1 MNPFKKAFHT
11 LEDNLLYEVT
21 NTLNAYQKAN
31 RLASARKN
39 PSSAIHRMDTCYEA
53 WRAHNLTTG
62 RTVAGDVPF
71 FIRIAILN
79 SIARS
84 DFFKAV

>member
-1 MNPFKKAFHT
+1 MNTFKKAFNT

-21 NTLNAYQKAN
+21 TTLNAYQKAN
-31 RLASARKN
+31 RLASARRN
-39 PSSAIHRMDTCYEA
+39 PSSAIHRMDIYYEA
-53 WRAHNLTTG
+53 WRAHNLKAG

-71 FIRIAILN
+71 FIRITILN

-84 DFFKAV
+84 DFFKTV

>member
-1 MNPFKKAFHT
+1 MNTFKKAFHT

-21 NTLNAYQKAN
+21 ATLKAYQKTN
-31 RLASARKN
+31 CLASARRN
-39 PSSAIHRMDTCYEA
+39 PSSAIYRMDVCYET

-62 RTVAGDVPF
+62 RTVTGDVPF

>member
-1 MNPFKKAFHT
+1 MNTFKKAFHT

-21 NTLNAYQKAN
+21 NT
-31 RLASARKN
+31 
-39 PSSAIHRMDTCYEA
+39 
-53 WRAHNLTTG
+53 HNLTTG